1 MPTRYNLDTIGKK
14 GRAGRLTPTGYV
26 VDSLECALY
35 AWWDGGDTFEE
46 TVAYAANM
54 GGDAD
59 TIAAICG
66 GLAGAYYGFEA
77 IPERWVDAL
86 SEADRKRL
94 DAAVD
99 AAVKN
104 QRGE

>member
-1 MPTRYNLDTIGKK
+1 M
-14 GRAGRLTPTGYV
+14 
-26 VDSLECALY
+26 
-35 AWWDGGDTFEE
+35 
-46 TVAYAANM
+46 AYAANM